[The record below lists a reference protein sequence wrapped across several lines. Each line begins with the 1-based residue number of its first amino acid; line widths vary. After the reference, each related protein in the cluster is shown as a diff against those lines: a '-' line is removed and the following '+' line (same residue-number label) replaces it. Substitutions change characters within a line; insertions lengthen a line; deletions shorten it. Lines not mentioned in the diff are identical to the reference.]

1 MSHTKIINS
10 PGVIQVIMSFHE
22 PSGAEVALTRL
33 IMTVIEGPFYKR
45 YVDNMGLKG
54 GENVLEFGPG
64 SGKMSK
70 YLARALPGGQL
81 TIVDLSRVWID
92 LVREKMTKYSNV
104 SLHRG
109 RITELPI
116 PDGAFDVVVASFVIH
131 DVDEEERQKIV
142 DSLAAKVK
150 KGGRMFVRDPE
161 LNGRSGHGIT
171 RTDLYRVMQNSG
183 LKEVSFE
190 RVKPFYLG
198 PLNQGVYVKE

>member
-1 MSHTKIINS
+1 MA
-10 PGVIQVIMSFHE
+10 FHE

-33 IMTVIEGPFYKR
+33 IMTVIEGPFYRR
-45 YVDNMGLKG
+45 YVENLGLSG

-70 YLARALPGGQL
+70 YIAGALPRGHL
-81 TIVDLSRVWID
+81 TIVDRSRVWIGV
-92 LVREKMTKYSNV
+92 VRKKTAKCPNV
-104 SLHRG
+104 SLHQG

-116 PDGAFDVVVASFVIH
+116 ADGAFDVVIASYVIH
-131 DVDEEERQKIV
+131 DVDEDERQTVV
-142 DSLAAKVK
+142 DALAAKVR

-171 RTDLYRVMQNSG
+171 RADLRRVMQNSG

-190 RVKPFYLG
+190 RVKPFYMG
-198 PLNQGVYVKE
+198 PMNQGVYVKE